1 MSNAADLR
9 ERMTLPEFPR
19 SATYDPQ
26 WQIDTVMGPNVLWLA
41 ESLTQVLELRPGMRV
56 LDLGCGMATSSIF
69 LAKEFGVQVWA
80 TDLWIPATDNLQ
92 RIREA
97 GVDDLVFP
105 VHAEAHALP
114 YADGFFDAIV
124 SLDAYQY
131 FGTNDLYAPTMVRL
145 LKPGGAFGIVVPGLT
160 HELDDGVPEHLK
172 PYWETE
178 FWCFHSA
185 AWWRRH
191 LERTGPFR
199 IDHAEAIPDGA
210 DHWRRWEA
218 ICRDVGWPPH
228 YPDDPNGLKMLEVD
242 AGRTFALV
250 RVAGHRH
257 EVNTPNA

>member
-1 MSNAADLR
+1 
-9 ERMTLPEFPR
+9 
-19 SATYDPQ
+19 
-26 WQIDTVMGPNVLWLA
+26 
-41 ESLTQVLELRPGMRV
+41 
-56 LDLGCGMATSSIF
+56 
-69 LAKEFGVQVWA
+69 
-80 TDLWIPATDNLQ
+80 
-92 RIREA
+92 
-97 GVDDLVFP
+97 
-105 VHAEAHALP
+105 
-114 YADGFFDAIV
+114 
-124 SLDAYQY
+124 
-131 FGTNDLYAPTMVRL
+131 
-145 LKPGGAFGIVVPGLT
+145 
-160 HELDDGVPEHLK
+160 VPEHLK

-257 EVNTPNA
+257 EVDTPNA